1 MSGALAMK
9 QIYDDLGII
18 KPMSWHHRQDDDNV
32 AHNWNSGESMQTIWR
47 KLLDGSGEW
56 DTSITQALKNGTLSR
71 ETLGSARH
79 HYNTFNVNDSSIP
92 SAAAPIARDVEHN
105 RDYATD
111 YWTGQDTE
119 SRVTL
124 PDGTV
129 TTEGGG
135 INVAGK
141 GRDLSPHDNA
151 LRTWYM
157 QERIDEGLS
166 ETEYGT
172 HQLQAIFD
180 NVESKFL
187 DDVYDNEGN
196 VNEGVE
202 AHWGLDLRRVGLG
215 HTTAGGVRA
224 GFAAIFDIHR
234 GQANA
239 GKDLD
244 VLSDSYY
251 ETLTRGEVNWAAYQ
265 TDKAYQAAFK
275 EMQERAKN
283 DDDPLTVAAD
293 WDIKTLGANAGRTS
307 QYVSMIRQVNKET
320 NVIQEIM
327 DKDSDGWK
335 HNWEGRYDPDKV
347 VADGKD
353 LYVDGVKQTTAS
365 ELYGRDYNGI
375 NPETGDRWTPAE
387 RGRLLDPA
395 DYPMTLDE
403 PIKTQQAQVV
413 KPNIQI
419 NQVTVKHPKNI
430 PPTWDVGKGKT
441 SLKIEA

>member
-1 MSGALAMK
+1 MTWEEQLNELYQEYLGRDVDPSGLRT
-9 QIYDDLGII
+9 YSRS
-18 KPMSWHHRQDDDNV
+18 SWRGDV
-32 AHNWNSGESMQTIWR
+32 GKMRRE
-47 KLLDGSGEW
+47 LLDSPEHRRF
-56 DTSITQALKNGTLSR
+56 R
-71 ETLGSARH
+71 ETDVWKEREA
-79 HYNTFNVNDSSIP
+79 
-92 SAAAPIARDVEHN
+92 ARDADE
-105 RDYATD
+105 RERSLEYAQD
-111 YWTGQDTE
+111 YWTGE
-119 SRVTL
+119 ARSSRVTL

-135 INVAGK
+135 IDVAGK
-141 GRDLSPHDNA
+141 GFDLSPHDNA
-151 LRTWYM
+151 LRTWYA
-157 QERIDEGLS
+157 QERIDQGLS

-172 HQLQAIFD
+172 NQLQQIFD
-180 NVESKFL
+180 NVESRFL

-215 HTTAGGVRA
+215 HTTAGGRR
-224 GFAAIFDIHR
+224 GLFDILFDVNS
-234 GQANA
+234 GANE
-239 GKDLD
+239 GRDLD

-265 TDKAYQAAFK
+265 NDRAYQAAFK

-283 DDDPLTVAAD
+283 DDYPLTVAAD
-293 WDIKTLGANAGRTS
+293 WDIKILGSTPRETEH
-307 QYVSMIRQVNKET
+307 YVSMIRQVNRET
-320 NVIQEIM
+320 NVIQELM

-335 HNWEGRYDPDKV
+335 HDWEGRYDPDKV

-353 LYVDGVKQTTAS
+353 LYVDGVRQIPVA
-365 ELYGRDYNGI
+365 ELY
-375 NPETGDRWTPAE
+375 AE
-387 RGRLLDPA
+387 GKGRLLDPT

-419 NQVTVKHPKNI
+419 NQVTVKHPKSI
-430 PPTWDVGKGKT
+430 PPTWDVGKGKK